1 MATAEYHTPQQDDL
15 LWVYEGLTEYYG
27 DVLAAR
33 AAFRTPQETLD
44 AFDRAAYDVDQ
55 PGRRWRT
62 VQDTADASPI
72 LRGNDAAYSSWRL
85 TQDYYHEGALLWLEA
100 DVTIRRLS
108 GGKRSL
114 DDFAATFV
122 AATASGSNGDT
133 GPGVLTYRFED
144 VVRALNETQPY
155 GWADFWTSRLNALT
169 AKPPL
174 AGLEAAGY
182 SYTDGE
188 TMVPDEAAFMAA
200 SHMAEMFH
208 ALGIFAG
215 PDGTLRDVWIGSP
228 AFVAGLG
235 PGDKLTAVN
244 GQPYTADLLTKV
256 VHDSK
261 TSTGPIILTASRDDE
276 SATYTIDY
284 HGGEKY
290 AVLKRN
296 GNPDVLT
303 TEILAPRR

>member
-1 MATAEYHTPQQDDL
+1 
-15 LWVYEGLTEYYG
+15 
-27 DVLAAR
+27 
-33 AAFRTPQETLD
+33 
-44 AFDRAAYDVDQ
+44 
-55 PGRRWRT
+55 
-62 VQDTADASPI
+62 
-72 LRGNDAAYSSWRL
+72 
-85 TQDYYHEGALLWLEA
+85 
-100 DVTIRRLS
+100 
-108 GGKRSL
+108 
-114 DDFAATFV
+114 
-122 AATASGSNGDT
+122 
-133 GPGVLTYRFED
+133 
-144 VVRALNETQPY
+144 
-155 GWADFWTSRLNALT
+155 
-169 AKPPL
+169 
-174 AGLEAAGY
+174 LEAAGY